1 MSGGEKKEQTLQEA
15 AEAKK
20 EEPTCQEKCGVC
32 WTDFQYSCY
41 HVDELDDTRKLCCW
55 MTASEW
61 GWLLLFFFVLY
72 AYDVAFFALLLN
84 FQVSFGVPVLYGY
97 LAVFL
102 VALIGIIVCVYM
114 GHQQHLQMEAT
125 KRETRRA
132 MEGDEKV

>member
-1 MSGGEKKEQTLQEA
+1 MTLPSSLSSSTSKFLSEFLSSTGEALVNLKAFSDNQF
-15 AEAKK
+15 
-20 EEPTCQEKCGVC
+20 
-32 WTDFQYSCY
+32 DFFS
-41 HVDELDDTRKLCCW
+41 
-55 MTASEW
+55 
-61 GWLLLFFFVLY
+61 
-72 AYDVAFFALLLN
+72 
-84 FQVSFGVPVLYGY
+84 Y